1 VIWLV
6 WRQHRKQALFALLG
20 LAALAAFLV
29 PTGLQMHHA
38 FEKAGLDD
46 CLRKASRVEFVNVPG
61 PRQDPSRGTDPTS
74 AQVHA
79 CRELAD
85 QFSSRYGSRATF
97 GILLWFV
104 PLFAGLFW
112 GAPLVAREIEHG
124 THRLVWT
131 QGVSRLRWALVKFG
145 LVGAGVV
152 LAAAGYALL
161 LTWWRAPLDQAT
173 GQRFVSPGPAFDLEG
188 LVPVGYA
195 LFAVALG
202 VFGGVLARKNQAAM
216 AITLVGFLAVRLAVE
231 VWARPHFLAPLRR
244 TFAVQGI
251 RQPNEL
257 SGDWVYRAGVYSAQ
271 GKRIA
276 GGVFG
281 SFSSAFCGAPPT
293 TAAHAT
299 ATTADP
305 CVLQYGAGAYNQE
318 LFHPASRFWLFQGIE
333 TALFVAMAVLLFAAA
348 IHWIRRR
355 IS

>member
-6 WRQHRKQALFALLG
+6 WRQHRKQALFALLA
-20 LAALAAFLV
+20 LTALAAFLV

-46 CLRKASRVEFVNVPG
+46 CLPAVARVDFEAVGDQAQTPG
-61 PRQDPSRGTDPTS
+61 RATDPAS
-74 AQVHA
+74 ARNAA
-79 CRELAD
+79 CKDLAR
-85 QFSSRYGSRATF
+85 QFTGRFGSQ
-97 GILLWFV
+97 GGLGVLLWFV

-152 LAAAGYALL
+152 LAAACYALL
-161 LTWWRAPLDQAT
+161 VTWWRAPLDQAS
-173 GQRFVSPGPAFDLEG
+173 GQRFLSPGPAFDIEG

-202 VFGGVLARKNQAAM
+202 VLGGVLTRKNQAAM

-244 TFAVQGI
+244 TFAVQGT

-271 GKRIA
+271 GKRLD

-281 SFSSAFCGAPPT
+281 SWTSAFCPPPSTVAHAPPT
-293 TAAHAT
+293 TVSRCLA
-299 ATTADP
+299 
-305 CVLQYGAGAYNQE
+305 QYGAGAYNQE
-318 LFHPASRFWLFQGIE
+318 LYHPASRFWLFQGIE
-333 TALFVAMAVLLFAAA
+333 TALFVVLAALLLLAA
-348 IHWIRRR
+348 IQWIRRR